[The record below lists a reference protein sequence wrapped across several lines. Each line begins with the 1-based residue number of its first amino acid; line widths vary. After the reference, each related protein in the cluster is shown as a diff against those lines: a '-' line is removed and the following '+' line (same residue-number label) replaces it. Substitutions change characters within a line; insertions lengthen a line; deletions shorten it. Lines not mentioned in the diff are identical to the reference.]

1 MIPKE
6 IMKLYEKL
14 AFSRGYEEAFRD
26 FLDVCLYY
34 LSVGMLAEDYR
45 RVEKRYK
52 PYEMELF
59 VQMFYRVSEY
69 SEGFCD
75 VLGDMFMECVSH
87 GNNGQFFTPI
97 HVADLMAC
105 MGGNRLKPK
114 QSVCDSCCGSG
125 RMLLSA
131 VKKCAE
137 ENDGGRLFCYGSDID
152 LICVK
157 MTVVNLMMNSVPGE
171 VAWMN
176 TLTMQHWRSYH
187 LDLQLIA
194 GVWLPILK
202 ITEAGDTS
210 FIRKLEN
217 AMEDNSELKRSI
229 QSNARATQLTFDF

>member
-114 QSVCDSCCGSG
+114 QSVFFVCLMKKHFILQGIQ
-125 RMLLSA
+125 REMLLG
-131 VKKCAE
+131 V
-137 ENDGGRLFCYGSDID
+137 FVYGANISCLLMAIMRRFPD
-152 LICVK
+152 
-157 MTVVNLMMNSVPGE
+157 TV
-171 VAWMN
+171 
-176 TLTMQHWRSYH
+176 
-187 LDLQLIA
+187 
-194 GVWLPILK
+194 
-202 ITEAGDTS
+202 
-210 FIRKLEN
+210 
-217 AMEDNSELKRSI
+217 
-229 QSNARATQLTFDF
+229 

>member
-1 MIPKE
+1 
-6 IMKLYEKL
+6 MKLYEKL

-137 ENDGGRLFCYGSDID
+137 EN
-152 LICVK
+152 
-157 MTVVNLMMNSVPGE
+157 
-171 VAWMN
+171 

-187 LDLQLIA
+187 IDLQLIA

>member
-75 VLGDMFMECVSH
+75 VLEICSWSVS
-87 GNNGQFFTPI
+87 
-97 HVADLMAC
+97 V
-105 MGGNRLKPK
+105 MGIT
-114 QSVCDSCCGSG
+114 DSSLP
-125 RMLLSA
+125 RYTLL
-131 VKKCAE
+131 
-137 ENDGGRLFCYGSDID
+137 I
-152 LICVK
+152 
-157 MTVVNLMMNSVPGE
+157 
-171 VAWMN
+171 
-176 TLTMQHWRSYH
+176 
-187 LDLQLIA
+187 
-194 GVWLPILK
+194 
-202 ITEAGDTS
+202 
-210 FIRKLEN
+210 
-217 AMEDNSELKRSI
+217 
-229 QSNARATQLTFDF
+229 

>member
-1 MIPKE
+1 
-6 IMKLYEKL
+6 MKLYEKL

-152 LICVK
+152 LICVP
-157 MTVVNLMMNSVPGE
+157 VRANSPR
-171 VAWMN
+171 
-176 TLTMQHWRSYH
+176 LLS
-187 LDLQLIA
+187 
-194 GVWLPILK
+194 
-202 ITEAGDTS
+202 S
-210 FIRKLEN
+210 
-217 AMEDNSELKRSI
+217 
-229 QSNARATQLTFDF
+229 

>member
-1 MIPKE
+1 
-6 IMKLYEKL
+6 
-14 AFSRGYEEAFRD
+14 
-26 FLDVCLYY
+26 
-34 LSVGMLAEDYR
+34 
-45 RVEKRYK
+45 
-52 PYEMELF
+52 MELF

-187 LDLQLIA
+187 IDLQLIA

>member
-97 HVADLMAC
+97 HVADLM
-105 MGGNRLKPK
+105 
-114 QSVCDSCCGSG
+114 
-125 RMLLSA
+125 
-131 VKKCAE
+131 
-137 ENDGGRLFCYGSDID
+137 DGGID
-152 LICVK
+152 HVLI
-157 MTVVNLMMNSVPGE
+157 
-171 VAWMN
+171 
-176 TLTMQHWRSYH
+176 
-187 LDLQLIA
+187 D
-194 GVWLPILK
+194 
-202 ITEAGDTS
+202 EAQDTS
-210 FIRKLEN
+210 PNQWAIVKAVTDRKSTRL
-217 AMEDNSELKRSI
+217 NSSH
-229 QSNARATQLTFDF
+229 SV